1 MSDLQKR
8 LDKLSPQQR
17 ELVLAKLREKSQ
29 SAATAPKEPPLVP
42 VSRDQ
47 SLPLS
52 FAQQRLW
59 LLDRLDGG
67 TAYNLSSAV
76 KLTGKLDLALLQ
88 RVLTEISSRHE
99 ILRTS
104 FHNEGGTPV
113 QRIAPVSPI
122 AVPMIDLRSLPE
134 EERMKQVQRLATQ
147 ESQTPFDLDRSPLWR
162 LLLLQLDAEIHVS
175 IFTLHHIIA
184 DDWSIGIFTGELS
197 TLYRAFSA
205 GDPSPLTPLPVQYAD
220 FALWQREW
228 LSGERLQKQLHYWQ
242 QQLAGLSPLLPL
254 PTDRP
259 RPPVQTTKGA
269 IETFQLPTELTQKL
283 QDLSRTS
290 GATLFMT
297 LLAAFFILLSRYT
310 RAYDIA
316 VGSPIAGRNR
326 KPIEDAI
333 GCFVNV
339 LVLRANLEDN
349 PSFRAFL
356 ARVRQL
362 TLDAYTH
369 QDLPFERLVE
379 VLGQE
384 RNPSYHPLVQVV
396 FRLQNAPTAT
406 LELPDLT
413 LTPVDLGQTTAKVD
427 LTLSLRESNGGLTGL
442 WEYNRDLFDAATIQ
456 RAIAHFETLLT
467 AIADDPDQNVAT
479 LPLLSDR
486 ERQQLLFPEK
496 PTEADG
502 ETLCIHHLFEKQVQ
516 ETPNAIAVVFDQE
529 QLSYAVLKEKS
540 DRLARYLQLLG
551 VGPEVLVGLSLDR
564 SLDLIVGILGILKAG
579 GAYLPLDPSYPP
591 DRLSFILEDAQ
602 PSVLVTSE
610 AIAEEM
616 PSSRSQMVCIDS
628 EWDMIEAVAGEDL
641 PTDNITPDSLAY
653 VIYTSGS
660 TGTPKGVL
668 VEHRGLPN
676 LAKAQIEA
684 FGITAES
691 QLLQFASVSFDASVS
706 EIFTALSAGATLHLA
721 SKSSLLPGDDL
732 MNLLRDRAIT
742 HVTLPPSVLAV
753 MSPDAVPE
761 LRSLIVAGEACPHSL
776 AARWAKNRRLFNA
789 YGPTEATVCAT
800 IGEYEDNSEV
810 LSIGRPILNTQVYLL
825 DENLEPVP
833 FGIPGEIYIGGVG
846 IARGYLVRETIT
858 QEKFIL
864 NPFSPPSVPPSGGE
878 RGGVLYKTGDL
889 ARYLPDGKLE
899 FLGRIDTQVK
909 LRGFR
914 IELGEIEA
922 ALSADADVAESVV
935 IVRES
940 EAGDQQLVAYVL
952 PGSPSVGE
960 ELETDREA
968 DQIELWP
975 SVAEYYVYDDL
986 LYYAMTHD
994 EGRNQSYRTAIEQSV
1009 KDKVVVEIGTAKDA
1023 ILSRICAE
1031 AGARKIY
1038 AIERDEDTCQ
1048 QARKTLQ
1055 DCGLSDIVTVI
1066 HGDATQVELPELAD
1080 VSVSEIVGLIGGCE
1094 GAGVIINQTRRLLAQ
1109 QNTVIPQRSITK
1121 IAPVTLPDEILHHP
1135 HFSQTPAY
1143 YTKKIFEQIGH
1154 PFDLRVCIKKFPH
1167 SHLLSNADVLED
1179 LDFTLEIADEESHE
1193 VSFTIAKAG
1202 RLDGFLVWLTLQTIP
1217 GEEIDTLQREH
1228 CWLPVYFPVFEPG
1241 IAVEAGE
1248 TIHAVCSRW
1257 LWDNNLN
1264 PNYAI
1269 RGHLTRMN
1277 GETVE
1282 FEHISYH
1289 VGKQFKATPFYQRL
1303 FANHDLENLEKTTA
1317 INPHQLAQGLK
1328 EKLKAKLPDYM
1339 VPSSIVVLDAFPLTA
1354 NGKIDRAALPE
1365 PINENLTGGFVP
1377 PRSDGER
1384 QLVQIWSEIL
1394 ETNWI
1399 GVRDN
1404 FFDLGGHSL
1413 LGVRLMSRLQ
1423 DRFGIN
1429 LPLATLFENPTIADL
1444 AQLINQPADS
1454 WVWSSLVPI
1463 QTDGSQ
1469 PPFFCIP
1476 GSGGNV
1482 MYFYDLARSLGV
1494 ERPFYGLQARGL
1506 DGKSEPLLTVEAI
1519 AADYLQE
1526 MDNLGLA
1533 DPLCLGGHSFGG
1545 YVAFEMARQ
1554 AIAAGR
1560 KVGLVAIFDT
1570 FAPLE
1575 GVSTVDYSTWDETRW
1590 LASVA
1595 RAAEGVFGIELGL
1608 TEEVLQSFSPEEQFD
1623 RLREKLVK
1631 FDLLSVTGSESQLR
1645 GFVNVFKASHQ
1656 SGSCYF
1662 PQGAIDAAIVVF
1674 RAEEMT
1680 ATATSNEHPLRR
1692 EQTYGWDK
1700 LSTRPVTV
1708 VEISGN
1714 HYTMMAKP
1722 HVSILAQELEA
1733 YLREVSAINN

>member
-8 LDKLSPQQR
+8 LEKLSPQQR

-29 SAATAPKEPPLVP
+29 SAAKEPQLVP
-42 VSRDQ
+42 FSREQ

-76 KLTGKLDLALLQ
+76 KLTGQLDLALLQ

-104 FHNEGGTPV
+104 FHNEGGIPV
-113 QRIAPVSPI
+113 QMIAPVSPI
-122 AVPMIDLRSLPE
+122 NIPRIDLRSLPE
-134 EERMKQVQRLATQ
+134 NEQMKQVQRLATQ
-147 ESQTPFDLDRSPLWR
+147 ESQTPFHLDQSPLWR
-162 LLLLQLDAEIHVS
+162 LLLLQLDADLHVS

-184 DDWSIGIFTGELS
+184 DDWSIGIFIGELS

-205 GDPSPLTPLPVQYAD
+205 GEPSPLTPLPVQYAD

-228 LSGERLQKQLHYWQ
+228 LSGERLQKQLDYWQ
-242 QQLAGLSPLLPL
+242 QQLAGLPPLLPL
-254 PTDRP
+254 SSDRP

-269 IETFQLPTELTQKL
+269 IETFQLPAELTQKL

-349 PSFRAFL
+349 PSFREFL
-356 ARVRQL
+356 AQVRQI

-396 FRLQNAPTAT
+396 FRLQNAPTET

-442 WEYNRDLFDAATIQ
+442 WEYNRDLFDATRIR
-456 RAIAHFETLLT
+456 RAIAHFETLLA
-467 AIADDPDQNVAT
+467 AIADHPDQTVAT
-479 LPLLSDR
+479 LPLLTDR
-486 ERQQLLFPEK
+486 ERQQLLVPGK
-496 PTEADG
+496 PTAANAENI
-502 ETLCIHHLFEKQVQ
+502 CIHHLFEKRVQ
-516 ETPNAIAVVFDQE
+516 ETPNAIAAVFDQE
-529 QLSYAVLKEKS
+529 QLTYAQLKQKS
-540 DRLARYLQLLG
+540 DQLARYLQLLG
-551 VGPEVLVGLSLDR
+551 VGSEVLVGLSLDR

-579 GAYLPLDPSYPP
+579 GAYLPLDPSYPH

-616 PSSRSQMVCIDS
+616 PSSLSQMVCIDS
-628 EWDMIEAVAGEDL
+628 EWDMIEAVAGEDP
-641 PTDNITPDSLAY
+641 PTDDVTPDSLAY

-684 FGITAES
+684 FAITAES

-742 HVTLPPSVLAV
+742 HVTLPPSALAV
-753 MSPDAVPE
+753 MSPEAVPD
-761 LRSLIVAGEACPHSL
+761 LQSLIVAGEACPLTL
-776 AARWAKNRRLFNA
+776 AARWAKNRRFFNA

-800 IGEYEDNSEV
+800 IGKYESNSEV
-810 LSIGRPILNTQVYLL
+810 LTIGCPILNTQVYLL

-833 FGIPGEIYIGGVG
+833 TGIPGEIYIGGVG
-846 IARGYLVRETIT
+846 IARGYLDRETMT
-858 QEKFIL
+858 KEKFLL
-864 NPFSPPSVPPSGGE
+864 NPFNPEQGSN
-878 RGGVLYKTGDL
+878 RLYKTGDL

-922 ALSADADVAESVV
+922 ALSADAAVAESVAV
-935 IVRES
+935 VRES
-940 EAGDQQLVAYVL
+940 EGGNQQLVAYIL
-952 PGSPSVGE
+952 PESSSVGD
-960 ELETDREA
+960 ELETNHEEDG
-968 DQIELWP
+968 QIELWP

-1009 KDKVVVEIGTAKDA
+1009 KDKVVVEIGTGKDA

-1048 QARKTLQ
+1048 QARKTLE
-1055 DCGLSDIVTVI
+1055 DCGFLDMVTVI
-1066 HGDATQVELPELAD
+1066 HGDATQVELPELAE
-1080 VSVSEIVGLIGGCE
+1080 VSVSEIVGSIGGCE

-1109 QNTVIPQRSITK
+1109 QNTVIPQRSVTK
-1121 IAPVTLPDEILHHP
+1121 IAAVSLPDEILHYP
-1135 HFSQTPAY
+1135 HFGETPGY

-1179 LDFTLEIADEESHE
+1179 LDFTQEIADEESHE
-1193 VSFTIAKAG
+1193 VNFTIAQAG
-1202 RLDGFLVWLTLQTIP
+1202 RWDGFLVWLTLQTIP

-1241 IAVEAGE
+1241 IPVQAGE

-1269 RGHLTRMN
+1269 RGHLTRTN

-1282 FEHISYH
+1282 FEHISHH

-1303 FANHDLENLEKTTA
+1303 FANNDFGTEEKTRA
-1317 INPHQLAQGLK
+1317 SDPNQLAQRLK

-1365 PINENLTGGFVP
+1365 PVKENITAGFVP
-1377 PRSDGER
+1377 PRSDRER

-1413 LGVRLMSRLQ
+1413 LGVRLMSRIQ

-1444 AQLINQPADS
+1444 AQLLDQPADS
-1454 WVWSSLVPI
+1454 SVWSSLVPI
-1463 QTDGSQ
+1463 QTGGSQ
-1469 PPFFCIP
+1469 PPFFCVP

-1482 MYFYDLARSLGV
+1482 MYFYDLARCLGV
-1494 ERPFYGLQARGL
+1494 EQPFYGLQARGL
-1506 DGKSEPLLTVEAI
+1506 DGKSEPLFAVDAI
-1519 AADYLQE
+1519 AADYRQQI
-1526 MDNLGLA
+1526 DNLGLA
-1533 DPLCLGGHSFGG
+1533 DPLFLGGHSFGG

-1560 KVGLVAIFDT
+1560 KVGFVAIFDT
-1570 FAPLE
+1570 FAPLA
-1575 GVSTVDYSTWDETRW
+1575 GVSTLDYSSWDETKW

-1595 RAAEGVFGIELGL
+1595 RAAQGVFGIELGI
-1608 TEEVLQSFSPEEQFD
+1608 TEEVLQRFSPEEQFNQ
-1623 RLREKLVK
+1623 LREQLVK
-1631 FDLLSVTGSESQLR
+1631 FDLLSATGSESQLR

-1662 PQGAIDAAIVVF
+1662 PQEAINAPIIVF
-1674 RAEEMT
+1674 RAAEMT
-1680 ATATSNEHPLRR
+1680 AEAASNEHPLRR

-1700 LSTRPVTV
+1700 LSTLPVTV
-1708 VEISGN
+1708 VEIPGN

-1733 YLREVSAINN
+1733 RLKGLETA